1 MTGPDI
7 YAPLRDARS
16 KRDYRRVHIEGD
28 NRAPVGMIAVPKRSM
43 LRRLLDRVE
52 GVAA

>member
-7 YAPLRDARS
+7 YAPIRAARS

-28 NRAPVGMIAVPKRSM
+28 SRAPVGMIAVPRRSFVQRVVM
-43 LRRLLDRVE
+43 GLLR
-52 GVAA
+52 